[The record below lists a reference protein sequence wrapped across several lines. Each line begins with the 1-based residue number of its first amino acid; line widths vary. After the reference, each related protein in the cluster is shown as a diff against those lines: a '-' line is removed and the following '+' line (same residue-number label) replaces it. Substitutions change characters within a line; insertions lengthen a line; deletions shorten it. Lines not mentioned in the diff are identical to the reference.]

1 MNRRR
6 ILLITQWFE
15 PEPTPKGLT
24 FARELVRRGY
34 EVEVLT
40 GFPNYPGGKLYPG
53 YRIRPIQR
61 ERIDGVEVTRVALYP
76 SHNQSGLRRALNYL
90 SFAMTGTLYCLLRA
104 RRPDVI
110 YAYHPPL
117 TVGVIA
123 ALARVFRRR
132 PVVLDIQDLWPDTLR
147 ATGMFT
153 SERLLRLV
161 SRTCDWVYRHVDKI
175 VVLSPGFKQALL
187 ARGVPDAR
195 VEVIYNWC
203 DEASLSR
210 ADETLPE
217 EFPGP
222 ERFRVV
228 FAGNMGKAQSLGA
241 VLDAAAILGERR
253 PEVRIVLVG
262 GGVEVDRLKRVASE
276 RQLDNV
282 VFIPQLPM
290 SRIGSV
296 LRAADVLL
304 VHLRDDPLFRITIP
318 SKTQAYMAIGKP
330 VIMAVPGDA
339 ARLVEDSR
347 CGIVARP
354 EDPASLS
361 AAIEALVTADRGSLS
376 AMAQAGR
383 DYYREHL
390 SLRTGAER
398 FATIFD
404 RLMTD
409 RPA

>member
-1 MNRRR
+1 MAHR
-6 ILLITQWFE
+6 ILLITQWFD

-24 FARELVRRGY
+24 FARALVRMGY

-40 GFPNYPGGKLYPG
+40 GFPNYPGGRVYPG

-90 SFAMTGTLYCLLRA
+90 SFGFTGTWYCLFCA
-104 RRPDVI
+104 RRPDLI

-123 ALARVFRRR
+123 ALARVFRRL

-147 ATGMFT
+147 VTGMFT
-153 SERLLRLV
+153 SERLLRVV
-161 SRTCDWVYRHVDKI
+161 SRACDWVYRHVDQI
-175 VVLSPGFKQALL
+175 VVLSPGFKQALV
-187 ARGVPDAR
+187 ARGVPEAQ

-203 DEASLSR
+203 DEESLAR
-210 ADETLPE
+210 GDDALPE
-217 EFPGP
+217 GFPGP

-228 FAGNMGKAQSLGA
+228 FAGNMGKAQSMGT
-241 VLDAAAILGERR
+241 VLETAALLRERL

-262 GGVEVDRLKRVASE
+262 GGVEVDGLKRAAGE
-276 RQLDNV
+276 RNLDNV
-282 VFIPQLPM
+282 AFIPQLPM

-318 SKTQAYMAIGKP
+318 SKTQAYMAVGKP

-339 ARLVEDSR
+339 ARLVEESG
-347 CGIVARP
+347 CGVVARP
-354 EDPASLS
+354 DDPASLS
-361 AAIEALVTADRGSLS
+361 AAIEALATADRNWLAS
-376 AMAQAGR
+376 MAQAGR
-383 DYYREHL
+383 DYYYEHL
-390 SLRTGAER
+390 SLRTGAQR

-404 RLMTD
+404 RLIAD
-409 RPA
+409 RSA

>member
-1 MNRRR
+1 MASR

-61 ERIDGVEVTRVALYP
+61 EHIDGVEVTRVALYP
-76 SHNQSGLRRALNYL
+76 NHGQSGLRRALNYL
-90 SFAMTGTLYCLLRA
+90 SFAFTGTWYTLLWA
-104 RRPDVI
+104 PRPDVI

-117 TVGVIA
+117 TVGLIA
-123 ALARVFRRR
+123 ALARVFRRV

-153 SERLLRLV
+153 SERLLRIV
-161 SRTCDWVYRHVDKI
+161 SRTCDWVYRHVDQI
-175 VVLSPGFKQALL
+175 VVLSPGFKKALV
-187 ARGVPDAR
+187 ARGVPEAR

-203 DEASLSR
+203 DEESLTR
-210 ADETLPE
+210 ADDVLPE
-217 EFPGP
+217 MFPGP
-222 ERFRVV
+222 EYFRVV
-228 FAGNMGKAQSLGA
+228 FAGNMGKAQSMGA
-241 VLDAAAILGERR
+241 VLAAAALLRERL
-253 PEVRIVLVG
+253 PQVRIVLVG
-262 GGVEVDRLKRVASE
+262 GGVEVDGLKRAADE
-276 RQLDNV
+276 RKLDNV

-290 SRIGSV
+290 SHIGSV
-296 LRAADVLL
+296 LRAADALL

-318 SKTQAYMAIGKP
+318 SKTQAYMAVGKP

-347 CGIVARP
+347 CGIVAKP

-361 AAIEALVTADRGSLS
+361 AAIEALVRADRSSLAS
-376 AMAQAGR
+376 MAQAGR
-383 DYYREHL
+383 DYYRDHL
-390 SLRTGAER
+390 SLRTGAQG

-404 RLMTD
+404 RLITD
-409 RPA
+409 RSA